1 MQFQKSFIK
10 ILTAAAALWCA
21 SSTAT
26 VILFDVNDIGT
37 NNTQGSWTAANL
49 NGVNNVLFT
58 SVGGATLDDRDR
70 GASNTNSG
78 DSANNE
84 MWRDFVFA
92 RNTSAQESGMD
103 VSIDGLLASTY
114 YDVRLWAFDDSS
126 NGGRNMTWNGQAL
139 NIPTNGDPASLNDQM
154 VSFSAMTNVLGVLTL
169 EGRIGSP
176 VGDCCNVFVNGFEL
190 TAKEVPVPAPATVA
204 LLGLGLAGLGLSRRR
219 KLSV

>member
-1 MQFQKSFIK
+1 MQYQKGFIK
-10 ILTAAAALWCA
+10 ILAAGAALWCA

-26 VILFDVNDIGT
+26 VVLFDVNDIVS

-70 GASNTNSG
+70 ATSNTDSG

-103 VSIDGLLASTY
+103 VSIDGLLASMY

-126 NGGRNMTWNGQAL
+126 NGSRNMTWNGQAL

-154 VSFSAMTNVLGVLTL
+154 VSFTAMTDVSGVLTL
-169 EGRIGSP
+169 EGRIGSQA
-176 VGDCCNVFVNGFEL
+176 GHCCNVFVNGFEL
-190 TAKEVPVPAPATVA
+190 TAKEVSSPAPIA

-219 KLSV
+219 KLNV